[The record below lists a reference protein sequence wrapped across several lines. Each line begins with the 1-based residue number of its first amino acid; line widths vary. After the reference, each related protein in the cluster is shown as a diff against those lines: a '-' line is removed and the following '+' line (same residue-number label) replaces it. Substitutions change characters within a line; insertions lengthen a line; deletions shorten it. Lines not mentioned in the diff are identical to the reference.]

1 MADHYLKKELDHE
14 MSVNPAMWQFVQEA
28 SLDGVWYWDLEQP
41 DHEWM
46 SPEFWKLFGID
57 PDGKAHD
64 PSEWQDIINP
74 DDLKVALVNF
84 EQHCA
89 DPNHPYDQVVR
100 YKHVD
105 GSTIWVRCRGQ
116 AIRDGAGKAIR
127 MLGVH
132 NEITAVKRRYET
144 GMELAAAN
152 SELRS
157 FAYAVSHDLKSPV
170 NTVSMLLAEL
180 LENERHALSKD
191 GLDLVSLAG
200 ISIKRMQVLIDD
212 LLRYTGIIGEVIEF
226 EPVSLNEL
234 AHDVVADLRMAIET
248 SGAEVE
254 VGSLPKVIAHKMQMR
269 LLLQNLIGNAVKY
282 GKKEGG
288 NKIKLFAKPVDGNQV
303 VINVQDRGI
312 GIDETDFERV
322 FAVFGRLHRSEEY
335 DGAGLGLAL
344 CRRIA
349 MNHGG
354 TISLQS
360 KSGQGSCFAVN
371 LPLMQN

>member
-1 MADHYLKKELDHE
+1 MADHYLKTELEHE

-41 DHEWM
+41 DQEWM

-57 PDGKAHD
+57 PREKTHNPA
-64 PSEWQDIINP
+64 EWQDIINP
-74 DDLKVALVNF
+74 DDLKLALINF

-89 DPNHPYDQVVR
+89 DSNHPYDQVVR

-116 AIRDGAGKAIR
+116 AIRDGTGKAIR

-144 GMELAAAN
+144 GRELAAAN

-191 GLDLVSLAG
+191 GLDLVDLAG
-200 ISIKRMQVLIDD
+200 TSIKRMQVLIED
-212 LLRYTGIIGEVIEF
+212 LLSYTSVIGEVVEF
-226 EPVSLNEL
+226 EPVALDVL
-234 AHDVVADLRMAIET
+234 AQDVLDDLRQDIEN
-248 SGAEVE
+248 SGAEVD
-254 VGSLPKVIAHKMQMR
+254 VSSLPKVIAHRTQMR
-269 LLLQNLIGNAVKY
+269 LLLKNLIGNAVKY

-288 NKIKLFAKPVDGNQV
+288 NKIKLFATVVDGNQV
-303 VINVQDRGI
+303 EINVQDNGI
-312 GIDETDFERV
+312 GIDEADFDKV
-322 FAVFGRLHRSEEY
+322 FAVFGRLHRYEEY
-335 DGAGLGLAL
+335 DGVGLGLAL

-354 TISLQS
+354 TITLQS
-360 KSGQGSCFAVN
+360 KSGQGSCFAVR

>member
-1 MADHYLKKELDHE
+1 MADHYLKTELEHE

-41 DHEWM
+41 DQEWM
-46 SPEFWKLFGID
+46 SPEFWKLFGIN
-57 PDGKAHD
+57 PAEKTHNPA
-64 PSEWQDIINP
+64 EWQDIINP

-89 DPNHPYDQVVR
+89 DANHPYDQVVR

-116 AIRDGAGKAIR
+116 AIRDETGKAIR

-144 GMELAAAN
+144 GRELAAAN

-180 LENERHALSKD
+180 LENERHALSQD
-191 GLDLVSLAG
+191 GLDLLALAG
-200 ISIKRMQVLIDD
+200 SSIKRMQGLIED
-212 LLRYTGIIGEVIEF
+212 LLSYTGIIGEVVEF
-226 EPVSLNEL
+226 EPVSLDVL
-234 AHDVVADLRMAIET
+234 AQEVVEDLRQDIEA
-248 SGAEVE
+248 SGAQVE
-254 VGSLPKVIAHKMQMR
+254 VGTLPKVIAHGTQMR
-269 LLLQNLIGNAVKY
+269 LLLKNLIGNAVKFS
-282 GKKEGG
+282 KKEGG
-288 NKIKLFAKPVDGNQV
+288 NKIRLFANPVDGNQV
-303 VINVQDRGI
+303 EINVQDNGI
-312 GIDETDFERV
+312 GIDETDFEKV

-354 TISLQS
+354 TITLQS
-360 KSGQGSCFAVN
+360 KSGQGSCFAVR

>member
-1 MADHYLKKELDHE
+1 MADHYLKTELEHE

-46 SPEFWKLFGID
+46 SPEFWKLFGIE
-57 PDGKAHD
+57 PSGKTHD
-64 PSEWQDIINP
+64 PAEWQDIINP

-116 AIRDGAGKAIR
+116 AIRDDTGKAIR

-144 GMELAAAN
+144 GRELAAAN

-157 FAYAVSHDLKSPV
+157 FAYAVSHDLTSPV

-191 GLDLVSLAG
+191 GLDLVALAG
-200 ISIKRMQVLIDD
+200 ASIKRMQILIED
-212 LLRYTGIIGEVIEF
+212 LLRYTSIIGEVVEF
-226 EPVSLNEL
+226 EPVSLDEM
-234 AHDVVADLRMAIET
+234 AQDVVDDLRQDIET

-254 VGSLPKVIAHKMQMR
+254 VCSLPKVIAHGAQMR
-269 LLLQNLIGNAVKY
+269 LLLENLIGNAVKY

-288 NKIKLFAKPVDGNQV
+288 NKIKLFATAVEGNQV
-303 VINVQDRGI
+303 EINVQDRGI
-312 GIDETDFERV
+312 GIDEADFERV
-322 FAVFGRLHRSEEY
+322 FAVFGRLHRNEEY
-335 DGAGLGLAL
+335 GGVGLGLAL
-344 CRRIA
+344 CRRIV

-354 TISLQS
+354 TIRLQS
-360 KSGQGSCFAVN
+360 KPGQGSCFAVK

>member
-1 MADHYLKKELDHE
+1 MADHYLKTELEHE

-46 SPEFWKLFGID
+46 SPEFWKLFGIE
-57 PDGKAHD
+57 PSGKTHNPA
-64 PSEWQDIINP
+64 EWQDIINP

-116 AIRDGAGKAIR
+116 AIRDDTGKAIR

-144 GMELAAAN
+144 GRELAAAN

-191 GLDLVSLAG
+191 GLDLVALAG
-200 ISIKRMQVLIDD
+200 ASIKRMQMLIED
-212 LLRYTGIIGEVIEF
+212 LLSYTSIIGEVVEF
-226 EPVSLNEL
+226 EPVSLDDL
-234 AHDVVADLRMAIET
+234 AQDVVDDLRQDIET

-254 VGSLPKVIAHKMQMR
+254 VGRLPKVIAHGAQMR
-269 LLLQNLIGNAVKY
+269 LLLENLIGNAVKY

-288 NKIKLFAKPVDGNQV
+288 NKIKLFATAVDGNQV
-303 VINVQDRGI
+303 EINVQDRGI
-312 GIDETDFERV
+312 GIEEADFEKV
-322 FAVFGRLHRSEEY
+322 FAVFGRLHRNEEY
-335 DGAGLGLAL
+335 DGVGLGLAL
-344 CRRIA
+344 CRRIV

-354 TISLQS
+354 TITLQS
-360 KSGQGSCFAVN
+360 KSGQGSCFAVK